1 MVALG
6 AFPAAKLGALLLRQ
20 VSKPIANFVKER
32 AKQSPVFR
40 SYVCMPPAQFYNW
53 CEIKMKMYFMG
64 LPPSGK
70 VAPLSETMAIELG
83 SNLLGE
89 GIIFVIA
96 AALLLLEYNRQVR
109 KEHAKEEVRLQEL
122 EDLNTNLRDLNL
134 MTEQHSAEL
143 RRLTYLVDDLI
154 SKVHNNTYTGPS
166 ASPKPPTSDG
176 NITDNII
183 KPKEPSTPS
192 SNQNS
197 QMNEN
202 ILFKSIKMLVQTVQ
216 QASIDV
222 NN

>member
-53 CEIKMKMYFMG
+53 CEVKMKMYFMNLG
-64 LPPSGK
+64 TAGK
-70 VAPLSETMAIELG
+70 VKPLSETMAIELG

-89 GIIFVIA
+89 GIIFVVA

-109 KEHAKEEVRLQEL
+109 KEQAKEEVRLQEQ
-122 EDLNTNLRDLNL
+122 EDLTNSIRDLDL
-134 MTEQHSAEL
+134 MTEQHTAEL

-154 SKVHNNTYTGPS
+154 SKVNSKSYPGPDIIS
-166 ASPKPPTSDG
+166 GTPTSSNSKVDS
-176 NITDNII
+176 
-183 KPKEPSTPS
+183 KRQEPELKNQI
-192 SNQNS
+192 SNDI
-197 QMNEN
+197 NEN
-202 ILFKSIKMLVQTVQ
+202 VLFKSIKMLIQSIQ
-216 QASIDV
+216 QV
-222 NN
+222 

>member
-53 CEIKMKMYFMG
+53 CEVKMKMYFMNLG
-64 LPPSGK
+64 TAGK
-70 VAPLSETMAIELG
+70 VKPLSETMAIELG

-89 GIIFVIA
+89 GIIFVVA

-109 KEHAKEEVRLQEL
+109 KEQAKEEVRLQEQ
-122 EDLNTNLRDLNL
+122 EDLTNALRDLDL
-134 MTEQHSAEL
+134 MTNQHTAEL

-154 SKVHNNTYTGPS
+154 SKVHSKSYPGPDIS
-166 ASPKPPTSDG
+166 ETSSSKVD
-176 NITDNII
+176 T
-183 KPKEPSTPS
+183 KRQEPELKKQI
-192 SNQNS
+192 SNDI
-197 QMNEN
+197 NEN
-202 ILFKSIKMLVQTVQ
+202 LLFKSIKMLIQSL
-216 QASIDV
+216 QA
-222 NN
+222 

>member
-6 AFPAAKLGALLLRQ
+6 AFPAAKFGALLLRQ

-53 CEIKMKMYFMG
+53 CEVKMKMYFMNLG
-64 LPPSGK
+64 TAGK
-70 VAPLSETMAIELG
+70 VKPLSETMAIELG

-89 GIIFVIA
+89 AIIFAVA

-109 KEHAKEEVRLQEL
+109 KETVREEIRLQEQ
-122 EDLNTNLRDLNL
+122 EDLNNTLRDLNL

-154 SKVHNNTYTGPS
+154 SKVNSKSYSG
-166 ASPKPPTSDG
+166 
-176 NITDNII
+176 
-183 KPKEPSTPS
+183 PSTPPS
-192 SNQNS
+192 ETPINSGNKVDTKQQDFNVKAPATSNEI
-197 QMNEN
+197 NEN
-202 ILFKSIKMLVQTVQ
+202 VLFKSIKMLIQTIQ
-216 QASIDV
+216 T
-222 NN
+222 

>member
-53 CEIKMKMYFMG
+53 CEVKMKMYFMNLG
-64 LPPSGK
+64 TAGK
-70 VAPLSETMAIELG
+70 VKPLSETMAIELG

-89 GIIFVIA
+89 GIIFVVA

-109 KEHAKEEVRLQEL
+109 KEQAKEEVRLQEQ
-122 EDLNTNLRDLNL
+122 EDLISSIRDLDL
-134 MTEQHSAEL
+134 MTEQHTAEL

-154 SKVHNNTYTGPS
+154 SKVNSKSYPGPDI
-166 ASPKPPTSDG
+166 PETPTSSSKVD
-176 NITDNII
+176 T
-183 KPKEPSTPS
+183 KRQEPELKNHN
-192 SNQNS
+192 SNDI
-197 QMNEN
+197 NEN
-202 ILFKSIKMLVQTVQ
+202 VLFKSIKMLIQSLQ
-216 QASIDV
+216 QV
-222 NN
+222 

>member
-53 CEIKMKMYFMG
+53 CEVKMKMYFMNLG
-64 LPPSGK
+64 TAGK
-70 VAPLSETMAIELG
+70 VKPLSETMAIELG

-89 GIIFVIA
+89 GIIFIVA

-109 KEHAKEEVRLQEL
+109 KEEAKEEVRLQEQ
-122 EDLNTNLRDLNL
+122 EDLTNTIRDLDL
-134 MTEQHSAEL
+134 MTEQHTAEL

-154 SKVHNNTYTGPS
+154 SKVNSKSYPGPDIS
-166 ASPKPPTSDG
+166 ETPTSSSKVD
-176 NITDNII
+176 T
-183 KPKEPSTPS
+183 KRQEPELKKQI
-192 SNQNS
+192 SNDI
-197 QMNEN
+197 NEN
-202 ILFKSIKMLVQTVQ
+202 LLFKSIKMLIQSLQ
-216 QASIDV
+216 QV
-222 NN
+222 

>member
-53 CEIKMKMYFMG
+53 CEVKMKMYFMNLG
-64 LPPSGK
+64 TAGK
-70 VAPLSETMAIELG
+70 VKPLSETMAIELG

-89 GIIFVIA
+89 GIIFVVA

-109 KEHAKEEVRLQEL
+109 KEQAKEEVRLQEQ
-122 EDLNTNLRDLNL
+122 EDLISTIRDLDL
-134 MTEQHSAEL
+134 MTEQHTAEL

-154 SKVHNNTYTGPS
+154 SKVNSKSYPGPDIS
-166 ASPKPPTSDG
+166 ETPTSSNKVD
-176 NITDNII
+176 T
-183 KPKEPSTPS
+183 KRQEPELNKQI
-192 SNQNS
+192 SNDI
-197 QMNEN
+197 NEN
-202 ILFKSIKMLVQTVQ
+202 VLFKSIKMLIQSLQ
-216 QASIDV
+216 QV
-222 NN
+222 

>member
-53 CEIKMKMYFMG
+53 CEVKMKMYFMNLG
-64 LPPSGK
+64 TAGK
-70 VAPLSETMAIELG
+70 VKPLSETMAIELG

-89 GIIFVIA
+89 GIIFVVA
-96 AALLLLEYNRQVR
+96 AVLLLLEYNRQVR
-109 KEHAKEEVRLQEL
+109 KEQAKEEVRLQET
-122 EDLNTNLRDLNL
+122 EDLNNVIRDLSL

-154 SKVHNNTYTGPS
+154 SKVNSKSYSGS
-166 ASPKPPTSDG
+166 SPRSDLVSG
-176 NITDNII
+176 SGEKFDSKMQETDLKI
-183 KPKEPSTPS
+183 PVSKEI
-192 SNQNS
+192 
-197 QMNEN
+197 NEN
-202 ILFKSIKMLVQTVQ
+202 LVFKSIKMLIQTVQ
-216 QASIDV
+216 QV
-222 NN
+222 

>member
-53 CEIKMKMYFMG
+53 CEVKMKMYFMNLG
-64 LPPSGK
+64 TAGK
-70 VAPLSETMAIELG
+70 VKPLSETMAIELG

-89 GIIFVIA
+89 GIIFVVA

-109 KEHAKEEVRLQEL
+109 KEQAKEEVRLQEQ
-122 EDLNTNLRDLNL
+122 EDLTNAIRDLDL
-134 MTEQHSAEL
+134 MTEQHTAEL

-154 SKVHNNTYTGPS
+154 SKINSKSYPGPDIIS
-166 ASPKPPTSDG
+166 ETPTSSSKADTKRQEVELK
-176 NITDNII
+176 NQMYSDN
-183 KPKEPSTPS
+183 
-192 SNQNS
+192 
-197 QMNEN
+197 NEN
-202 ILFKSIKMLVQTVQ
+202 LLFRSIKTLIQSLQ
-216 QASIDV
+216 QV
-222 NN
+222 

>member
-40 SYVCMPPAQFYNW
+40 SYVCMPPAQLYNW
-53 CEIKMKMYFMG
+53 CEVKMKMYFMNLG
-64 LPPSGK
+64 TAGK
-70 VAPLSETMAIELG
+70 VKPLSETMAIELG

-89 GIIFVIA
+89 GIIFVVA

-109 KEHAKEEVRLQEL
+109 KEQAKEEIRLQET
-122 EDLNTNLRDLNL
+122 EDLNNIIRDLNL

-154 SKVHNNTYTGPS
+154 SKVNSKSYTGSGPRS
-166 ASPKPPTSDG
+166 ETETAIGSGGKFDSKTLQDMKIPAS
-176 NITDNII
+176 
-183 KPKEPSTPS
+183 KEL
-192 SNQNS
+192 
-197 QMNEN
+197 NEN
-202 ILFKSIKMLVQTVQ
+202 LVFKSIKMLIQTVQ
-216 QASIDV
+216 QV
-222 NN
+222 